1 MGLLSQVS
9 RQLARKG
16 RLPCS
21 LEPGKHNHG
30 GWMLGVPQAPCLST
44 EDSHKLFVDDLDD
57 LLRRIQR
64 PRDLRGERTLL
75 DSGTEFTHNGER
87 DIGIKER
94 DPDLAYRLIDVVL
107 GQATLAPQ
115 IAERGRQPIRQ

>member
-1 MGLLSQVS
+1 MLNRIPSDAHGIPDAIARLRGKDRHSGAFTDDAQLIDGIGSLEVSGHEKWCVGLLSQVS

-30 GWMLGVPQAPCLST
+30 GWMLGVPQAPRLSA

-57 LLRRIQR
+57 LLRWIQR
-64 PRDLRGERTLL
+64 PRDL
-75 DSGTEFTHNGER
+75 
-87 DIGIKER
+87 
-94 DPDLAYRLIDVVL
+94 
-107 GQATLAPQ
+107 
-115 IAERGRQPIRQ
+115 